1 MNILDEANSV
11 IKERHKTHG
20 DYEAVHRIVAKLW
33 TVYVDHRDIAQHGY
47 DLEAHD
53 VAMMMALLKIG
64 RIIATI
70 NPSNDSF
77 IDTAGYISLAHKLAS
92 GTSNDQL
99 GSTEGQSND

>member
-11 IKERHKTHG
+11 VKERHETHG
-20 DYEAVHRIVAKLW
+20 DYRKVHKIVAQLW
-33 TVYVDHRDIAQHGY
+33 TVYVGQKDLIDF

-64 RIIATI
+64 RIIATT

-77 IDTAGYISLAHKLAS
+77 IDTAGYISLAHKLTGGA
-92 GTSNDQL
+92 SNDQM
-99 GSTEGQSND
+99 GSEEGQPDD